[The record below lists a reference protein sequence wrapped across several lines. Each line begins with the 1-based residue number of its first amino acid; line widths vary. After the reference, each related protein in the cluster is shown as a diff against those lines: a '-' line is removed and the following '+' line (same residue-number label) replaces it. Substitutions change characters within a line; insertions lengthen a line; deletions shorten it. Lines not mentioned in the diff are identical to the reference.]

1 MLDAMRK
8 QATDSVVL
16 KVAFVA
22 IVIVFM
28 FWGIGTVGM
37 DQKQVAA
44 VVNDRPISSAEFDRA
59 YTTLREHSKE
69 MQLDQMPDEMLRTQ
83 VLDQLIT
90 AELLGQEAR
99 RLGLGVDEDE
109 VRESIAS
116 IPAFQV
122 GGRFSKDAYVRVLA
136 QNRLKPQ
143 DFETMQQEQLLRNK
157 LQEVIQAG
165 VQVSDDEVRQ
175 RFDYE
180 NERVNLRYIQVPSA
194 RFSTEVVVSDEDGKV
209 YYDAHQE
216 QFREPERLRIEYL
229 KFDPAKFAGEVQP
242 TDEEIQTYYEAHE
255 NEFKRPEEVRARH
268 ILLKADP
275 SLTNEKREEIRAR
288 ANEIL
293 AKARAEGADFAALAK
308 EYSED
313 VTKDSGGDL
322 GFFGRGVMTENFEQA
337 AFSLEPGAISDL
349 VESPF
354 GFHIVRVE
362 EKRPAGVQSLED
374 ARQDIIEKV
383 RTKRSR
389 EVALAKVEEAHE
401 QVLSGKSLADI
412 AAAAGMTV
420 ETPPPFSRQE
430 PVAGIGSNAEFSK
443 AVWLTPAGESGDIV
457 TIESGYVLYRV
468 GEKIESHIPG
478 FDEVRQAAVGVVREE
493 RAMAEA
499 KKHGEGLRERLKQG
513 GDIEAIATE
522 QGLKVEEVSIG
533 RLGSSVPGVGNLPQF
548 RNEAFKLTDAAP
560 VVPSVFDVP
569 NGVIV
574 ARLKDHESAPAP
586 DFDQRKK
593 FLEMRLRHE
602 RESATFQ
609 RFVEELRKQAKI
621 EISHE
626 FGTKL

>member
-1 MLDAMRK
+1 MRK

-44 VVNDRPISSAEFDRA
+44 LVNDRPISAADFDRA
-59 YTTLREHSKE
+59 YTTLRQNSKE
-69 MQLDQMPDEMLRTQ
+69 MQLDQLPDEMLRSQ

-99 RLGLGVDEDE
+99 RLGLEVDEE
-109 VRESIAS
+109 ELRESIAS

-122 GGRFSKDAYVRVLA
+122 GGRFSKDAYVQVLA

-175 RFDYE
+175 RFDFE
-180 NERVNLRYIQVPSA
+180 NERVNLRYIRVPSGK
-194 RFSTEVVVSDEDGKV
+194 FSTQVVVSDEDAKA

-216 QFREPERLRIEYL
+216 EFREPERLRIEYL
-229 KFDPAKFAGEVQP
+229 KFDPARFAGEVQP
-242 TDEEIQTYYEAHE
+242 TDEEIRTYYEAHE

-268 ILLKADP
+268 ILLKADASMP
-275 SLTNEKREEIRAR
+275 NEKREEIRAR

-337 AFSLEPGAISDL
+337 AFSLEPGAVSDV
-349 VESPF
+349 VETPF

-362 EKRPAGVQSLED
+362 EKRPAGVQSIED

-383 RTKRSR
+383 RTRRSR

-401 QVLSGKSLADI
+401 QILAGKSLADI
-412 AAAAGMTV
+412 AAAAGLTV

-430 PVAGIGSNAEFSK
+430 PVSGIGSNAEFSK
-443 AVWLTPAGESGDIV
+443 AVWLTPAGESGGDIV
-457 TIESGYVLYRV
+457 TLESGYVIYRV
-468 GEKIESHIPG
+468 GEKIDSHIPS
-478 FDEVRQAAVGVVREE
+478 FDDVRQVAIGVVREE
-493 RAMAEA
+493 RAMVEA
-499 KKHGEGLRERLKQG
+499 KKSAGGIRKRLEQG
-513 GDIEAIATE
+513 GDIEAIAAE
-522 QGLKVEEVSIG
+522 QGLKVDEVSIG
-533 RLGSSVPGVGNLPQF
+533 RLNSSVPGVGNLPQLK
-548 RNEAFKLTDAAP
+548 NDAFKLTDAAP
-560 VVPSVFDVP
+560 VAPSVYDVP
-569 NGVIV
+569 NGVVV
-574 ARLKDHESAPAP
+574 ARLKDREPAP
-586 DFDQRKK
+586 GADFDQRKTVV
-593 FLEMRLRHE
+593 EMRLRRE

-621 EISHE
+621 EIGRE
-626 FGTKL
+626 FAGTKL